1 MDGESQEQLVSKIQ
15 YKNFEPGE
23 FIDRQERTCAQTI
36 ALIEQFPWET
46 ERDHLVVSLT
56 NPSITIEGP
65 GGDYLKLALY
75 YNGKFVLHYLD
86 QKHHLYTKSLPKYQD
101 AFPIIQ
107 SFFAN
112 TPFDPQELKQE
123 ASLLQ
128 ERLPHFADGNFQY
141 RISTGRTLWFGFPF
155 LFILPLM
162 LLVDIVLLIK
172 KNTSQPGSIIF
183 LTVFILL
190 LSGIFIL
197 QLFNHYWYSRNLVL
211 TMTKG
216 NDLFYFGPSEHP
228 KAFNKKDILNLT
240 THGSRG
246 RGGSFEGNLLREEIN
261 FTDGRSINISTIL
274 IGHGL
279 LLDKLPG
286 IPLKEEREFFPFLSI
301 PPSAAIPS

>member
-1 MDGESQEQLVSKIQ
+1 MDGESPEQLVSKIQ

-23 FIDRQERTCAQTI
+23 FTDRQARTCEQTI

-56 NPSITIEGP
+56 NPSITMEGP
-65 GGDYLKLALY
+65 EGDFLKLALY

-86 QKHHLYTKSLPKYQD
+86 PKHHLYTKSLPRYQD
-101 AFPIIQ
+101 AYPVIQ

-112 TPFDPQELKQE
+112 APFDPQELKKE
-123 ASLLQ
+123 ANLL
-128 ERLPHFADGNFQY
+128 EARLPHFADGNFQY
-141 RISTGRTLWFGFPF
+141 SISTGRALWFGVPF
-155 LFILPLM
+155 LFVLPAT
-162 LLVDIVLLIK
+162 LLVDIILLIK
-172 KNTSQPGSIIF
+172 KNTSQPGPAIFVSIF
-183 LTVFILL
+183 MLL
-190 LSGIFIL
+190 LSSIFVL
-197 QLFNHYWYSRNLVL
+197 QLFNHYWYSRDLIL
-211 TMTKG
+211 IMTKG

-228 KAFNKKDILNLT
+228 KAFNKKEILNLT

-246 RGGSFEGNLLREEIN
+246 RGGSYESVLVREEIN

-286 IPLKEEREFFPFLSI
+286 IPLKEEREIFPFISI